1 MNTFVKTFVYDFA
14 EDIDYIVNAYAEKNG
29 FEIVSISICHN
40 HRPSDCFIATVVFE
54 RGTEQCLK

>member
-14 EDIDYIVNAYAEKNG
+14 EDIDYIVNAYAEENEL
-29 FEIVSISICHN
+29 EIISISICHN

-54 RGTEQCLK
+54 RSCKDA